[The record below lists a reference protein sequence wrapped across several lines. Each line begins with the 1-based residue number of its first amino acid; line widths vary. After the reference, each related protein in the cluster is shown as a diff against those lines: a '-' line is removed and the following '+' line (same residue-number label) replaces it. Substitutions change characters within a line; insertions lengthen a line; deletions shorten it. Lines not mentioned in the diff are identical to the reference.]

1 MKTNRNLAYNIIYY
15 IVIAAIVVV
24 FIYPFWWMV
33 TNSLNNINEIFG
45 KPTLLPKSWMWEN
58 YIEIFRVQPFAR
70 HYLNTVIVALLGT
83 LGNVLVSAL
92 SGYAFARLRFPG
104 RSALFILL
112 LTALMMP
119 IEVTIVPMYFM
130 MNGIGANDTLVPLVL
145 IPIFC
150 SQGAFSAFL
159 LRQHFITVPKEL
171 EEAARLDGLR
181 PVGIFFRIM
190 LPISVPVLSS
200 AAILA
205 FLSVWNMYLE
215 PLVFVSSLDKFTLPL
230 SLELQRYI
238 RAAAVEPA
246 ACRDD
251 TLGHTCHGFLSGLP
265 EQDIERDGH
274 FRNEIRRRR

>member
-1 MKTNRNLAYNIIYY
+1 MKTDRNLAYNIIYY

-230 SLELQRYI
+230 SLSNFN
-238 RAAAVEPA
+238 
-246 ACRDD
+246 D
-251 TLGHTCHGFLSGLP
+251 TYGLP
-265 EQDIERDGH
+265 QWNLQLAATTLSVIPVMAFYLVFQNKISNAMVTSGMK
-274 FRNEIRRRR
+274 

>member
-1 MKTNRNLAYNIIYY
+1 MRSRTAKNVIYY
-15 IVIAAIVVV
+15 IVVALIVIV
-24 FIYPFWWMV
+24 FIYPFWWMI
-33 TNSLNNINEIFG
+33 TNSLNNINEIFD

-70 HYLNTVIVALLGT
+70 HYMNTLLVALLGT
-83 LGNVLVSAL
+83 AGNVLISAL

-104 RSALFILL
+104 RSSLFILL

-130 MNGIGANDTLVPLVL
+130 MNRIGANDSLVPLIL

-150 SQGAFSAFL
+150 SQGAFSAFM

-181 PVGIFFRIM
+181 PAGIFFRIM

-215 PLVFVSSLDKFTLPL
+215 PLVFISSLSKFTLPL
-230 SLELQRYI
+230 SLSNFN
-238 RAAAVEPA
+238 
-246 ACRDD
+246 D
-251 TLGHTCHGFLSGLP
+251 TYGLP
-265 EQDIERDGH
+265 QWNLQLAATTLSVIPVMIFYLIFQNKISNAMVTSGMK
-274 FRNEIRRRR
+274 

>member
-1 MKTNRNLAYNIIYY
+1 MRSRTAKNVIYY
-15 IVIAAIVVV
+15 IVVALIVIV
-24 FIYPFWWMV
+24 FIYPFWWMI
-33 TNSLNNINEIFG
+33 TNSLNNINEIFD

-70 HYLNTVIVALLGT
+70 HYMNTLLVALLGT
-83 LGNVLVSAL
+83 AGNVLISAL

-104 RSALFILL
+104 RSSLFILL

-130 MNGIGANDTLVPLVL
+130 MNRIGANDSLVPLIL

-150 SQGAFSAFL
+150 SQGAFSAFM

-181 PVGIFFRIM
+181 PAGIFFRIM

-215 PLVFVSSLDKFTLPL
+215 PLGFISSLSKFTLPL
-230 SLELQRYI
+230 SLSNFN
-238 RAAAVEPA
+238 
-246 ACRDD
+246 D
-251 TLGHTCHGFLSGLP
+251 TYGLP
-265 EQDIERDGH
+265 QWNLQLAATTLSVIPVMIFYLIFQNKISNAMVTSGMK
-274 FRNEIRRRR
+274 

>member
-1 MKTNRNLAYNIIYY
+1 M
-15 IVIAAIVVV
+15 V

-33 TNSLNNINEIFG
+33 TNSLNSINEIFD
-45 KPTLLPKSWMWEN
+45 KPSLLPKSWMWKN

-70 HYLNTVIVALLGT
+70 HYLNTIMVAVLGT
-83 LGNVLVSAL
+83 AGNVLISAL
-92 SGYAFARLRFPG
+92 SGYAFARLHFPG
-104 RSALFILL
+104 RSGLFILL

-130 MNGIGANDTLVPLVL
+130 MNKIGANDSLIPLIL

-150 SQGAFSAFL
+150 SQGAFSAFM

-181 PVGIFFRIM
+181 PAGIFFRIM

-215 PLVFVSSLDKFTLPL
+215 PLVFVSSLEKYTLPL
-230 SLELQRYI
+230 SLSNFN
-238 RAAAVEPA
+238 
-246 ACRDD
+246 D
-251 TLGHTCHGFLSGLP
+251 TYGLP
-265 EQDIERDGH
+265 QWNLQLAATTLSVIPVMIFYLIFQNKISNAMVSSGMK
-274 FRNEIRRRR
+274 